1 MSTPRSLSFRYD
13 EDARGALY
21 RWHKHLQEHDRGGRA
36 QLRRISSPEDSVFV
50 PAFHRLLAGLEEA
63 GFEEVS
69 KPWTRERLAVVA
81 ALAARVEEPGDPE
94 QRKLSVAARFG
105 TPGKKRKEPPVSRLR
120 FSRLVAQKT
129 LEELYTPLARALPLV
144 DNRVHLA
151 SLADSILYWN
161 DDMRRRWAYDYFDA
175 APKRTQPT

>member
-1 MSTPRSLSFRYD
+1 MSTPRSLSFRND
-13 EDARGALY
+13 EEARSVLY
-21 RWHKHLQEHDRGGRA
+21 RWYKSLQEHDRGGRA
-36 QLRRISSPEDSVFV
+36 QLRRISKPEDAVFV

-63 GFEEVS
+63 GFDVS
-69 KPWTRERLAVVA
+69 KPWTRERLAAVA

-105 TPGKKRKEPPVSRLR
+105 TPGKKRTEPPVSRLR
-120 FSRLVAQKT
+120 FSRLVAQET
-129 LEELYTPLARALPLV
+129 LANLYTPLARALPLV

-161 DDMRRRWAYDYFDA
+161 DDMRRRWAYDYFQA
-175 APKRTQPT
+175 APQRTRPS